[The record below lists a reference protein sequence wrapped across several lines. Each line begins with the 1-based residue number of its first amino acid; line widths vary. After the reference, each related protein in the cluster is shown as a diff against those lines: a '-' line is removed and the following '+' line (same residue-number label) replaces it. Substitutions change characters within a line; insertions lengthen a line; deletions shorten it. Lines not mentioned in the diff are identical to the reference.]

1 MRSLFSMLVAL
12 ILLTACKPAEE
23 TLQIRV
29 PACRPPD
36 VMQGI
41 LSIGETRFKPYRL
54 EASAVT
60 DAAGRPALSIRLDDV
75 GAAQLAD
82 ITREHMGDVVPLR
95 VDDETLMSPRVLER
109 ITDGEILVSGD
120 FEMSELEALA
130 LRLSPACDQ
139 ESPAAN

>member
-1 MRSLFSMLVAL
+1 
-12 ILLTACKPAEE
+12 
-23 TLQIRV
+23 
-29 PACRPPD
+29 
-36 VMQGI
+36 
-41 LSIGETRFKPYRL
+41 
-54 EASAVT
+54 
-60 DAAGRPALSIRLDDV
+60 
-75 GAAQLAD
+75 
-82 ITREHMGDVVPLR
+82 MGDVVPLR